1 MSIRPFAGPSEKE
14 SGDESPHSKEVP
26 VPHFTLRQ
34 EIEQLQRMGDD
45 ARRESKYA
53 AAERFYTKAVRLAD
67 LLRQDRASVTRSSS
81 HANATDAF
89 AASSVTQALDQL
101 AKLIGTPPPKAK
113 GEPRSKVER

>member
-14 SGDESPHSKEVP
+14 SGDESPHSKEVPP

-67 LLRQDRASVTRSSS
+67 LLRQDKTSATLSSS

-89 AASSVTQALDQL
+89 AATYATKALDHL
-101 AKLIGTPPPKAK
+101 ARLLGSPPP
-113 GEPRSKVER
+113 P